1 MQLTDRSKPQGS
13 PSHVRTGYQ
22 HDLHYENETPP
33 SVEQMVK
40 KVRRLEGE
48 QKVCRQEWREGEIE
62 EIKYDLERRR
72 TRMKR
77 TGSWR

>member
-1 MQLTDRSKPQGS
+1 M
-13 PSHVRTGYQ
+13 
-22 HDLHYENETPP
+22 
-33 SVEQMVK
+33 K

-72 TRMKR
+72 SKMKR
-77 TGSWR
+77 TGGWR